1 MRLVS
6 LELNKQT
13 GWPLLI
19 LGKNTLLGTTIPTL

>member
-6 LELNKQT
+6 QDMNKQT

-19 LGKNTLLGTTIPTL
+19 LGQNTVLGSEIPKL